1 VIVRRPDLDPSFILG
16 QALSGLT
23 AAMFLFIVA
32 SGLSVVFGVLRV
44 LNFAH
49 GSFYMVGAYL
59 AWQWTQWIGAAT
71 GSFWLAALA
80 SAACVALLGGLIERL
95 FLRRLYGREDLY
107 QLLLTY
113 ALVLILGD
121 GARILWGTQQL
132 AMPRPAG
139 LSGSFEVWGAV
150 VPHYNFF
157 IIVLG
162 PVIAVTCWLLLSR
175 TGAGRMVRAAA
186 LDREMLSAL
195 GADVGRLYT
204 GMFMAGSFLAGLGGA
219 LVTPVRSIV
228 PGMDVEIIVEAFIV
242 VVIGG
247 LGSFWGTF
255 LGAIVFGQVLAF
267 GILVLPGF
275 SIFAVFALMAIVL
288 IVRPAGLLGKKPA

>member
-1 VIVRRPDLDPSFILG
+1 MFDSSFLVGQVI
-16 QALSGLT
+16 SGLT

-44 LNFAH
+44 LTFAH
-49 GSFYMVGAYL
+49 GAFYLLGASL
-59 AWQWTQWIGAAT
+59 AWQTMQWRGPVT
-71 GSFWLAALA
+71 GNFWLAVLG
-80 SAACVALLGGLIERL
+80 AAAGVALLGGLIERL
-95 FLRRLYGREDLY
+95 LLRRLYGREDLY

-121 GARILWGTQQL
+121 AARILWGTQQL
-132 AMPRPAG
+132 AMPRPPG
-139 LSGSFEVWGAV
+139 LAGSFTLFGAV
-150 VPHYNFF
+150 VPSYNAF

-162 PVIAVTCWLLLSR
+162 PLIAIACWLVLSR
-175 TGAGRMVRAAA
+175 TGIGRMIRAAA
-186 LDREMLSAL
+186 YDREMLAAL

-204 GMFMAGSFLAGLGGA
+204 LMFVGGSFLAGLGGA

-255 LGAIVFGQVLAF
+255 LGALIFGQVLAF
-267 GILVLPGF
+267 GILVVPGF

-288 IVRPAGLLGKKPA
+288 VARPAGLMGRPLS

>member
-1 VIVRRPDLDPSFILG
+1 MLDPSFLVG
-16 QALSGLT
+16 QVLSGLT

-49 GSFYMVGAYL
+49 GSFYMLGAYL
-59 AWQWTQWIGAAT
+59 AWQMTQWLGPVT
-71 GSFWLAALA
+71 GNFWLAVLG
-80 SAACVALLGGLIERL
+80 AAAGVALLGGLIER
-95 FLRRLYGREDLY
+95 FLLRHLYGREDLY

-121 GARILWGTQQL
+121 AARMLWGTQQL
-132 AMPRPAG
+132 AMPRPPG
-139 LSGSFEVWGAV
+139 LAGSFMLFGAV

-162 PVIAVTCWLLLSR
+162 PLIAVGCWLVLSR
-175 TGAGRMVRAAA
+175 TGIGRMIRAAA
-186 LDREMLSAL
+186 YDREMLAAL

-204 GMFMAGSFLAGLGGA
+204 LMFIGGSFLAGLGGA

-255 LGAIVFGQVLAF
+255 LGALIFGQVLAF

-288 IVRPAGLLGKKPA
+288 IVRPAGLLGRPLS

>member
-1 VIVRRPDLDPSFILG
+1 MLEPSFLIG
-16 QALSGLT
+16 QVLSGLT

-32 SGLSVVFGVLRV
+32 SGLSVVFGVMRV

-49 GSFYMVGAYL
+49 GSFYMLGAYL
-59 AWQWTQWIGAAT
+59 SWQITQWLGAAT
-71 GSFWLAALA
+71 GSFWLAVLGAAL
-80 SAACVALLGGLIERL
+80 CVAVLGGLVERL
-95 FLRRLYGREDLY
+95 LLRHLYGREDLY

-121 GARILWGTQQL
+121 VARIVWGTQQL

-139 LSGSFEVWGAV
+139 LAGSFELFGAV
-150 VPHYNFF
+150 VPYYNLF

-162 PVIAVTCWLLLSR
+162 PSIAVLCWLILSR
-175 TGAGRMVRAAA
+175 TGIGRMIRAAA
-186 LDREMLSAL
+186 YDREMLAAL
-195 GADVGRLYT
+195 GANVGRLYAL
-204 GMFMAGSFLAGLGGA
+204 MFMAGSFLAGLGGA
-219 LVTPVRSIV
+219 LVTPIRSIV

-255 LGAIVFGQVLAF
+255 LGAIIFGQVLAF

-288 IVRPAGLLGKKPA
+288 IVRPAGLLGRPLA

>member
-1 VIVRRPDLDPSFILG
+1 VLDPSFLVG

-32 SGLSVVFGVLRV
+32 SGLSLVFGVLRV

-49 GSFYMVGAYL
+49 GSFYLVGAYL
-59 AWQWTQWIGAAT
+59 AWQVTQWIGTFT
-71 GSFWLAALA
+71 GSFWLAVLG
-80 SAACVALLGGLIERL
+80 AAAGVALLGGVIERF
-95 FLRRLYGREDLY
+95 FLRRLYGKEDLY

-121 GARILWGTQQL
+121 VAKLLWGTQQK

-139 LSGSFEVWGAV
+139 LTGSFEIFGAV

-157 IIVLG
+157 IILLG
-162 PVIAVTCWLLLSR
+162 PAIALGCWLLLTR
-175 TGAGRMVRAAA
+175 TGVGRMIRAAA
-186 LDREMLSAL
+186 YDREMLAAL
-195 GADVGRLYT
+195 GADVGKLYT
-204 GMFMAGSFLAGLGGA
+204 LMFMAGSFLAGLGGA

-228 PGMDVEIIVEAFIV
+228 PGMDVDIIVEAFIV

-255 LGAIVFGQVLAF
+255 LGALIFGQVLAF
-267 GILVLPGF
+267 GILILPGF
-275 SIFAVFALMAIVL
+275 SIFAVFALMALVL
-288 IVRPAGLLGKKPA
+288 VVRPSGLLGRPVKG

>member
-1 VIVRRPDLDPSFILG
+1 MFDTSFVVG
-16 QALSGLT
+16 QVLSGLT
-23 AAMFLFIVA
+23 AGMFLFIVA

-49 GSFYMVGAYL
+49 GSFYMLGAYL
-59 AWQWTQWIGAAT
+59 AWQMMQWLGPAT
-71 GSFWLAALA
+71 GSFWLAVLG
-80 SAACVALLGGLIERL
+80 AAAGVAVIGGVIERF
-95 FLRRLYGREDLY
+95 FLRRLYGKEDLY

-121 GARILWGTQQL
+121 IARITWGTQQL

-139 LSGSFEVWGAV
+139 LNGSFQFLGAI

-162 PVIAVTCWLLLSR
+162 PLIAVGCWLLLSR
-175 TGAGRMVRAAA
+175 TGVGRMIRAAA
-186 LDREMLSAL
+186 YDREMLAAL

-204 GMFMAGSFLAGLGGA
+204 LVFMGGSFLAGLGGA

-255 LGAIVFGQVLAF
+255 LGAIIFGQVLAF
-267 GILVLPGF
+267 GILVVPGF

-288 IVRPAGLLGKKPA
+288 IVRPAGLMGRPLS

>member
-1 VIVRRPDLDPSFILG
+1 MLEPSFLVG
-16 QALSGLT
+16 QVLSGLT
-23 AAMFLFIVA
+23 AAMFLFVVA
-32 SGLSVVFGVLRV
+32 SGLSLVFGVLRV

-49 GSFYMVGAYL
+49 GSFYMVGAYM
-59 AWQWTQWIGAAT
+59 AWQWMQLLSGVT
-71 GSFWLAALA
+71 GSFWLAVLG
-80 SAACVALLGGLIERL
+80 AAAGVALLGGLIERL
-95 FLRRLYGREDLY
+95 LLRHLYGREDLY

-113 ALVLILGD
+113 ALVLMLGD
-121 GARILWGTQQL
+121 AARMLWGTQQL
-132 AMPRPAG
+132 SVPRPAV
-139 LSGSFEVWGAV
+139 LTGSFEWFGAV
-150 VPHYNFF
+150 VPHYNLF

-162 PVIAVTCWLLLSR
+162 PLIATGCWLLLSR
-175 TGAGRMVRAAA
+175 TGIGRLIRAAA
-186 LDREMLSAL
+186 LDREMLAAL

-204 GMFMAGSFLAGLGGA
+204 LMFMAGSFLAGLGGA

-255 LGAIVFGQVLAF
+255 VGAIVFGQVLAF

-275 SIFAVFALMAIVL
+275 SIFAVFALMALVL
-288 IVRPAGLLGKKPA
+288 IVRPNGLFGRPLA

>member
-1 VIVRRPDLDPSFILG
+1 MLEPSFLVG

-32 SGLSVVFGVLRV
+32 SGLSLVFGVLRV

-49 GSFYMVGAYL
+49 GSFYMLGAYL
-59 AWQWTQWIGAAT
+59 SWQMTQWIGAAS

-80 SAACVALLGGLIERL
+80 AAAGVALLGGVIERL
-95 FLRRLYGREDLY
+95 LLRYLYGKEDLY

-113 ALVLILGD
+113 ALVLLLGD
-121 GARILWGTQQL
+121 AAKLLWGTQQK

-139 LSGSFEVWGAV
+139 LTGSFEIAGAV

-162 PVIAVTCWLLLSR
+162 PLLAAGCWLLLSR
-175 TGAGRMVRAAA
+175 TGIGRMIRAAA
-186 LDREMLSAL
+186 YDREMLAAL
-195 GADVGRLYT
+195 GANVGRLYT
-204 GMFMAGSFLAGLGGA
+204 LMFMAGAFLAGLGGA

-228 PGMDVEIIVEAFIV
+228 PGMDVDIIVEAFIV

-255 LGAIVFGQVLAF
+255 LGALIFGQVLAF
-267 GILVLPGF
+267 GILILPGF
-275 SIFAVFALMAIVL
+275 SIFAVFALMAVVL
-288 IVRPAGLLGKKPA
+288 IVRPAGLLGRPLS

>member
-1 VIVRRPDLDPSFILG
+1 MPDPSFLVG

-49 GSFYMVGAYL
+49 GSLYMLGAYL
-59 AWQWTQWIGAAT
+59 SWQITHWLGAAT
-71 GSFWLAALA
+71 GSFWLAALG
-80 SAACVALLGGLIERL
+80 AAAGVALLGGLIER
-95 FLRRLYGREDLY
+95 FLLRYLYGRDDLY

-121 GARILWGTQQL
+121 AVRITWGTQQL
-132 AMPRPAG
+132 TVQRPAG
-139 LSGSFEVWGAV
+139 LAGSFELFGAV
-150 VPHYNFF
+150 VPTYNFF

-162 PVIAVTCWLLLSR
+162 PTIAIVCWLLLSR
-175 TGAGRMVRAAA
+175 TGTGRMIRAAA
-186 LDREMLSAL
+186 YDREMLAAL

-204 GMFMAGSFLAGLGGA
+204 LMFMAGAFLAGLGGA

-255 LGAIVFGQVLAF
+255 LGAIIFGQVLAF

-288 IVRPAGLLGKKPA
+288 IIRPAGLLGRPLA

>member
-1 VIVRRPDLDPSFILG
+1 MFDTSFVVG
-16 QALSGLT
+16 QVLSGLT

-49 GSFYMVGAYL
+49 GSFYMLGAYL
-59 AWQWTQWIGAAT
+59 AWQMMQWLGPAT
-71 GSFWLAALA
+71 GSFWLAVLG
-80 SAACVALLGGLIERL
+80 AAAGVAIIGGVIERF
-95 FLRRLYGREDLY
+95 FLRRLYGKEDLY

-121 GARILWGTQQL
+121 IARITWGTQQL

-139 LSGSFEVWGAV
+139 LTGSFQFLGAI
-150 VPHYNFF
+150 VPYYNFF

-162 PVIAVTCWLLLSR
+162 PLIAVGCWLLLSR
-175 TGAGRMVRAAA
+175 TSVGRMIRAAA
-186 LDREMLSAL
+186 YDREMLAAL

-204 GMFMAGSFLAGLGGA
+204 LMFMGGSFLAGLGGA

-255 LGAIVFGQVLAF
+255 LGAIIFGQVLAF
-267 GILVLPGF
+267 GILVVPGF

-288 IVRPAGLLGKKPA
+288 IVRPAGLMGRPLS